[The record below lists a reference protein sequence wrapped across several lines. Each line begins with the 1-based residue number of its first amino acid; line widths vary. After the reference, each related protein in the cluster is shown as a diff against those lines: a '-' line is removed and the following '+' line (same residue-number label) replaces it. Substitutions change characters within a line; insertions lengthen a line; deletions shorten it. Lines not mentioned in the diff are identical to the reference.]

1 MDGLGPQSLP
11 LHGSFC
17 VWEGG
22 GGGAGIS
29 EVVRLHLCVRAFV
42 RACCM
47 LRLQLP
53 PLTVTITIRPSFFF
67 FASSPPPANTHPPI
81 PKVNLFTVILKGE
94 LFAVIVRTDEGQ
106 ALRGGPA
113 CP

>member
-22 GGGAGIS
+22 AGIS
-29 EVVRLHLCVRAFV
+29 EVVCLHSCVRAFV
-42 RACCM
+42 RDCVCLLCVKAAAAP
-47 LRLQLP
+47 RQSASSSG
-53 PLTVTITIRPSFFF
+53 PLFSFCLLLLYNH
-67 FASSPPPANTHPPI
+67 SPPPL

-106 ALRGGPA
+106 ALRGSPA

>member
-22 GGGAGIS
+22 AGIS
-29 EVVRLHLCVRAFV
+29 EVVRVHLCVRAFV

-53 PLTVTITIRPSFFF
+53 PDSHRHHQALFFF
-67 FASSPPPANTHPPI
+67 CLLQTPPPHPQSQF
-81 PKVNLFTVILKGE
+81 VYSNF
-94 LFAVIVRTDEGQ
+94 EG
-106 ALRGGPA
+106 
-113 CP
+113 